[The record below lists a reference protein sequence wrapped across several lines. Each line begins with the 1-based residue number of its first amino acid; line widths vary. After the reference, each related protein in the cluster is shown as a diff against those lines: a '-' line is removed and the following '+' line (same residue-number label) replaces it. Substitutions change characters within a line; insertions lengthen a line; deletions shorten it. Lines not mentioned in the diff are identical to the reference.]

1 MARILVVDDDPV
13 SRSILRGIMEGSRHV
28 VEEAADGVQAMKA
41 YRRAPFDLVITD
53 IFMPE
58 KEGVELVREMR
69 QEFPGARIIAV
80 SGGSSSA
87 RFDSLDWIKAFGV
100 SHTFTK
106 PFDRRAILAAVD
118 ELLSPKP

>member
-13 SRSILRGIMEGSRHV
+13 SRSILRGMLEGTGHS
-28 VEEAADGVQAMKA
+28 VEEAGDGVQAMKA

-69 QEFPGARIIAV
+69 QEFPGVRIIAV

-87 RFDSLDWIKAFGV
+87 RFDSLDWIQAFGV
-100 SHTFTK
+100 THTFTK
-106 PFDRRAILAAVD
+106 PFDRLAILAAVD
-118 ELLSPKP
+118 ELLTGKT

>member
-1 MARILVVDDDPV
+1 MASILVVDDDPI
-13 SRSILRGIMEGSRHV
+13 SRATLRSILEGSGHA
-28 VEEAADGVQAMKA
+28 VEETVDGVQAMKA
-41 YRRAPFDLVITD
+41 FRKTPFDVVITD

-69 QEFPGARIIAV
+69 QEFPGVRIIAV

-100 SHTFTK
+100 RHTFAK
-106 PFDRRAILAAVD
+106 PFDRQAILAAVD
-118 ELLSPKP
+118 ELLTQGA